1 MKILNRKPNRRSSGL
16 TLVEMMVA
24 TTLLVVMMLGLTAMF
39 NQTQRA
45 FRSGLKQVD
54 VFEGGRAVMDLLAR
68 DMEQLIASKT
78 LNDASFYGGLDTTN
92 SLVTE
97 FTVAGI
103 NHSNVNVLY
112 STFLLN
118 HASDWSAIGYRVL
131 DSDTN
136 KIDSNFKSL
145 SFGTLYRFSTNFSE
159 FGTIADEHLDFFLNG
174 LPSQQL
180 AGKSLSRV
188 ADGVVHF
195 RLNFYNTAGNLILL
209 YDPLGDLKTNNIPS
223 SGVFVGPKILP
234 NEYPIY
240 FRDDKLPAMVEVELG
255 ILEPQTLEQARSIP
269 DVNKI
274 AFLQKQ
280 AGKIHIFRQQIPI
293 RNAPR

>member
-1 MKILNRKPNRRSSGL
+1 MKIPIHKTIRRSSGL

-68 DMEQLIASKT
+68 DMEQLTASKT
-78 LNDASFYGGLDTTN
+78 LNDASLYGGLESPT
-92 SLVTE
+92 SLATY
-97 FTVAGI
+97 FTVGGASY
-103 NHSNVNVLY
+103 SNVNVLY

-118 HASDWSAIGYRVL
+118 HATDWSAIGYRVL

-136 KIDSNFKSL
+136 KVDSNFNNL
-145 SFGTLYRFSTNFSE
+145 SVGTLYRFSTNFS
-159 FGTIADEHLDFFLNG
+159 DFSNIPNEQLNLFYG
-174 LPSQQL
+174 MPSQLL
-180 AGKSLSRV
+180 ARKALSRV
-188 ADGVVHF
+188 ADGIVSF
-195 RLNFYNTAGNLILL
+195 RLHFYDKSGNQITNDVPPSILL
-209 YDPLGDLKTNNIPS
+209 NPELVPGERRTVFYGDA
-223 SGVFVGPKILP
+223 
-234 NEYPIY
+234 
-240 FRDDKLPAMVEVELG
+240 LPAMVEVELG

-269 DVNKI
+269 DVNRA
-274 AFLQKQ
+274 AFLEKQ

>member
-1 MKILNRKPNRRSSGL
+1 MKILVSKKIHRISGL

-68 DMEQLIASKT
+68 DMEQLTASKT
-78 LNDASFYGGLDTTN
+78 LNDASLYGGLESPS
-92 SLVTE
+92 SLATFFSV
-97 FTVAGI
+97 GG
-103 NHSNVNVLY
+103 NNYSNLNVLY

-118 HASDWSAIGYRVL
+118 RPNAADWSAIGYRVL

-136 KIDSNFKSL
+136 KIDSNFNNL
-145 SFGTLYRFSTNFSE
+145 SFGTLYRYSTNFAE
-159 FGTIADEHLDFFLNG
+159 FGPTPNEHLNFFYG
-174 LPSQQL
+174 TPSQLL
-180 AGKSLSRV
+180 ARKALSRV
-188 ADGVVHF
+188 ADGVVLF
-195 RLNFYNTAGNLILL
+195 RLHFYDKAGNQITNAVSPSIVLNAEQIPGERRTAF
-209 YDPLGDLKTNNIPS
+209 YD
-223 SGVFVGPKILP
+223 
-234 NEYPIY
+234 EA
-240 FRDDKLPAMVEVELG
+240 LPAMVEIELG

-269 DVNKI
+269 DVNRI
-274 AFLQKQ
+274 AFLEKQ
-280 AGKIHIFRQQIPI
+280 AGKVHIFRQQIPI